1 MLLFIWAR
9 PTLFSSRAGH
19 MSPRATRASLS
30 RCPTGPACQRH
41 RRPTLLLRPTRQPHP
56 SRSVRPAA
64 RARHTSRAPARRFR
78 ATTGR
83 APLTGRQGPP
93 LLVPLPPRVGRV
105 ARPPLRF
112 FPSPA
117 PLKRAPR
124 RPSAEFFSPARRLSH
139 PSMPECRTCF
149 PTDPASASSAFLHRR
164 PLPRVGFCRAPP
176 LSFPSPVSAPPSFA
190 IPELELNLSF
200 PFHTGAAGPLHARR
214 RPPEQPRRR

>member
-19 MSPRATRASLS
+19 MSPRATHASLS
-30 RCPTGPACQRH
+30 RYLTGPACQRH

-64 RARHTSRAPARRFR
+64 HARHTSRAPARRFR

-105 ARPPLRF
+105 ARPPPPILPSAGPFKKGTPPPVGRIL
-112 FPSPA
+112 FP
-117 PLKRAPR
+117 RAP
-124 RPSAEFFSPARRLSH
+124 FVSP
-139 PSMPECRTCF
+139 
-149 PTDPASASSAFLHRR
+149 
-164 PLPRVGFCRAPP
+164 
-176 LSFPSPVSAPPSFA
+176 
-190 IPELELNLSF
+190 I
-200 PFHTGAAGPLHARR
+200 HARV
-214 RPPEQPRRR
+214 PHMLPH